1 MDCFHNEIKTFVPIG
16 YKYLEGSSQSC
27 NMYIG
32 GTYCMKAYWD

>member
-27 NMYIG
+27 NMY
-32 GTYCMKAYWD
+32 